1 MDEFEKKIK
10 KKLEE
15 MRADILSKTKIP
27 SKIHDVE
34 SISIHTDI
42 LKLIERALDKIQNGN
57 YGYCEICGK
66 KIVI

>member
-1 MDEFEKKIK
+1 MDEFEEKIK

-42 LKLIERALDKIQNGN
+42 LKLSRKST
-57 YGYCEICGK
+57 
-66 KIVI
+66 

>member
-1 MDEFEKKIK
+1 MDEFEEKIK
-10 KKLEE
+10 EKLEE

-42 LKLIERALDKIQNGN
+42 LKLNRKST
-57 YGYCEICGK
+57 
-66 KIVI
+66 